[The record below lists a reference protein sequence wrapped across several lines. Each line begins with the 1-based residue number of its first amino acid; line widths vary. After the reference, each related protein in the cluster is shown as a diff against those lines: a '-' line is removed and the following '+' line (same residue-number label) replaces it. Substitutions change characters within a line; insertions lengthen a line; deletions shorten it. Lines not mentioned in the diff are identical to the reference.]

1 MIDIAAE
8 KRKVYALLFEN
19 WTSGKTNRISMTAE
33 GIIRAAFNQDIKD
46 MSLAQLNF
54 CVTHAIHHLLDYC
67 EMTDPTVDLEVAR
80 ELIKKFVIKATGY
93 QAFWNQLSDAGLV
106 SLDDYSEWI

>member
-1 MIDIAAE
+1 MIDVAAE
-8 KRKVYALLFEN
+8 KRKVYALLFED
-19 WTSGKTNRISMTAE
+19 WESGTVNRISLIAE
-33 GIIRAAFNQDIKD
+33 GIIRAAFNEEIKD

-80 ELIKKFVIKATGY
+80 GLIKKFVIKATGY
-93 QAFWNQLSDAGLV
+93 QGFWDQLADAGLV
-106 SLDDYSEWI
+106 SLDEYDEWI